1 MKPVKPHLFLTLLA
15 VEGVAA
21 LAVFF
26 GTRSEAENARLLGF
40 SYARL
45 AVGAAVL
52 VLVLVLGGL
61 AVWTR
66 LHPERPRRWL
76 ERYDAWAVTP
86 GRVWGLPAAL
96 LLAALFLVGAYFFTY
111 LFLPG
116 HLRPVLIW
124 LAAAPVQ
131 AGSFL
136 AIANPAVYRRCPFG
150 SLGQFLPSWKT
161 LSRIQKR
168 TAWVLLALSVLY
180 FLAFIPANLKNSK
193 DPHDFMMNGGDE
205 YITYPY
211 VVRMLT
217 PGQTLSQTMYYVFIY
232 EDYHYG
238 YPFYVASALA
248 MLPARLILGN
258 GFADNT
264 AVNLLLLR
272 QMVNVAPI
280 ILSALLVTWMWTR
293 FRSTLQAVGLFL
305 LIGFASAVTGFNA
318 FFWHPD
324 GLVVLAM
331 VLALFFLDRDRMRF
345 GWNFVLS
352 AVFCGLASAI
362 KLFGFFF
369 FLAVAGYLIAGL
381 VTRKLSFK
389 RAVGAGLVYV
399 AVMGAVFVF
408 SNPYLFMPEARDR
421 FLHIVRE
428 KSGDFSVGFNY
439 DPDGIYRPG
448 WGPWL
453 PFLEYGFGSRWFLG
467 FLAVSL
473 LASCFWGEH
482 KALARLTLAWMI
494 PLGGYLIY
502 FVAVKVTHYW
512 LPAVVPF
519 YGCTFALAELAAAAG
534 RKALGADRLNA
545 RIWQGLYWAGIG
557 FPVIFI
563 VIFLL
568 RFRLFV

>member
-1 MKPVKPHLFLTLLA
+1 MKPSKNSLFLTLLT
-15 VEGVAA
+15 VEGAVS
-21 LAVFF
+21 LAVYFSA
-26 GTRSEAENARLLGF
+26 RSETQNAHLLGF

-52 VLVLVLGGL
+52 VLMLVLAGL
-61 AVWTR
+61 AVWTAR
-66 LHPERPRRWL
+66 RPEIPRRWL
-76 ERYDAWAVTP
+76 ERYDGWANTS

-96 LLAALFLVGAYFFTY
+96 LLTTLFLVGAYFFTY
-111 LFLPG
+111 LFLPA

-124 LAAAPVQ
+124 LATVPLQ
-131 AGSFL
+131 AGAFL
-136 AIANPAVYRRCPFG
+136 AVVNPAVYRRCPFR
-150 SLGQFLPSWKT
+150 SLGQYLPSWNN
-161 LSRIQKR
+161 LSQAQKR
-168 TAWVLLALSVLY
+168 TAWVLLALSVVY
-180 FLAFIPANLKNSK
+180 FLAFIPANLKNSR

-272 QMVNVAPI
+272 QMVNVVPI

-293 FRSTLQAVGLFL
+293 FRSTLQAAGLFL

-331 VLALFFLDRDRMRF
+331 VLALFFLDRDRLRF

-362 KLFGFFF
+362 KLFGFYF
-369 FLAVAGYLIAGL
+369 FLAVAGYLVAGL
-381 VTRKLSFK
+381 VTRKLSFQ
-389 RAVGAGLVYV
+389 RAVRAGLIYV
-399 AVMGAVFVF
+399 GVMGAVFVF
-408 SNPYLFMPEARDR
+408 SNPYLFLPEARNR

-428 KSGDFSVGFNY
+428 KSGDFSAGFNY
-439 DPDGIYRPG
+439 DPDGIYRTG

-453 PFLEYGFGSRWFLG
+453 PFLEYGFGNRWFLG

-482 KALARLTLAWMI
+482 RALARLTLAWML

-502 FVAVKVTHYW
+502 LVAVKVTHYW

-519 YGCTFALAELAAAAG
+519 YGCTFALAELAAASG
-534 RKALGADRLNA
+534 RKARQAGRSKAWV
-545 RIWQGLYWAGIG
+545 WQALYWAGIG
-557 FPVIFI
+557 FPAIFI